1 MSSRYVRYTGSQEW
15 SALYI
20 DGELDRMGDHYL
32 IDERIA
38 ELLGVEV
45 RDGTE
50 GNYFLRGGD
59 GKHRIG
65 SHSNP
70 ARTLAEAEEY
80 GRECEDARRR
90 VAELRQQAAELAKRA
105 DLIERS
111 TR

>member
-38 ELLGVEV
+38 ELFGVEV
-45 RDGTE
+45 RDGVE
-50 GNYFLRGGD
+50 GNHFLRGGD
-59 GKHRIG
+59 GVKRTG

-70 ARTLAEAEEY
+70 AQTLAEAEAY
-80 GRECEDARRR
+80 GREREDARRR
-90 VAELRQQAAELAKRA
+90 VVELRQQAAELVKQA